1 MPDLS
6 TLLPRLTKVAQ
17 NLARLRAGAAP
28 PNEANTKGAL
38 IEPVLA
44 ALGWDISNP
53 EVVSREWRGADGG
66 KGNPVDYALFPG
78 PGQPPALL
86 VEAKPLGQDLEDLSW
101 IGQITGYA
109 NTQDVAWCVLTDG
122 AHWDVYKAHAR
133 GRGVEKRF
141 FRASLDDPSA
151 HAPDFRLLCRDALSP
166 PLLEQAWEMRELRVR
181 VETALQ
187 EDADDRK
194 ALVRRLRRRLP
205 DLTPREIERILSTLP
220 HLSSPRPAPKPAP
233 VFAPAS
239 ATSGDRHDGH
249 AMQDGEPPRRRC
261 RRMETS
267 PTEPPR
273 QAAPGNQTHA
283 RTASPGATPPVP
295 DPDGIACRMPDGEA
309 EARLSRDL
317 RRMILLAGALLNRTP
332 MESLPSTAKRILAEM
347 HAAGVLEEAGHAR
360 WRLRRDWPVGSPSTA
375 ASVVRGA
382 SWNGWAAWCL
392 DDGRS
397 IDALRRGG

>member
-1 MPDLS
+1 MPDSLI
-6 TLLPRLTKVAQ
+6 LLPRLTKAAQ

-44 ALGWDISNP
+44 ALGWDVSDP

-66 KGNPVDYALFPG
+66 KGNPVDYALFPR
-78 PGQPPALL
+78 PGQQPALL
-86 VEAKPLGQDLEDLSW
+86 VEAKPLGQDLEELSW
-101 IGQITGYA
+101 IGQITSYA

-141 FRASLDDPSA
+141 FRASLDDLSA

-187 EDADDRK
+187 EDANDRK
-194 ALVRRLRRRLP
+194 ALVRRLRRRLR

-220 HLSSPRPAPKPAP
+220 YPSPPRPAPKPAL
-233 VFAPAS
+233 VLAPAG
-239 ATSGDRHDGH
+239 AASGESHEGQAKHGGRT
-249 AMQDGEPPRRRC
+249 PRRR
-261 RRMETS
+261 RTETS
-267 PTEPPR
+267 PTDPPR
-273 QAAPGNQTHA
+273 QAAPGDQTHA
-283 RTASPGATPPVP
+283 GTTSPGATPPVP
-295 DPDGIACRMPDGEA
+295 DPDGIACRMPDGET

-332 MESLPSTAKRILAEM
+332 TESLPSTAKRLLAEM

-382 SWNGWAAWCL
+382 SWNGWAAWRL
-392 DDGRS
+392 DDGRP
-397 IDALRRGG
+397 IDTLRRSG